1 MSDYAPIIIF
11 CYRRNIENLISSLL
25 KNQGSINSE
34 LFIFSDGYKSQVDKN
49 DVLNLRKSLTKIV
62 SFKSVN
68 IIKSEKNNGLANSI
82 INGVKNVINKFGKAI
97 ILEDDLIVSPFFID
111 YMNDALNFYQ
121 YKKNIWSISGYTPPI
136 PYLKDYKNE
145 VYLSLR
151 SSSWGWATWSDRF
164 NKVDWSIKNF
174 LELKKDKSK
183 IKKFELGGNDL
194 FKMLELQHLGKIDSW
209 AIRWCYSQFLD
220 SAYSIT
226 PKISMTQNLGFADN
240 LSTHNKSLGSKWKV
254 DLAEAKITDFEC
266 IENQQVIDAF
276 KEFHNLSFYTKIG
289 YFLKKWGGYKIL
301 KKYFKN

>member
-82 INGVKNVINKFGKAI
+82 INGVKNVINKYGKAI

-121 YKKNIWSISGYTPPI
+121 YKKNIWSISGYTPSI
-136 PYLKDYKNE
+136 PYLKDYKSE

-164 NKVDWSIKNF
+164 SKVD
-174 LELKKDKSK
+174 
-183 IKKFELGGNDL
+183 
-194 FKMLELQHLGKIDSW
+194 
-209 AIRWCYSQFLD
+209 
-220 SAYSIT
+220 
-226 PKISMTQNLGFADN
+226 
-240 LSTHNKSLGSKWKV
+240 
-254 DLAEAKITDFEC
+254 
-266 IENQQVIDAF
+266 
-276 KEFHNLSFYTKIG
+276 
-289 YFLKKWGGYKIL
+289 
-301 KKYFKN
+301 